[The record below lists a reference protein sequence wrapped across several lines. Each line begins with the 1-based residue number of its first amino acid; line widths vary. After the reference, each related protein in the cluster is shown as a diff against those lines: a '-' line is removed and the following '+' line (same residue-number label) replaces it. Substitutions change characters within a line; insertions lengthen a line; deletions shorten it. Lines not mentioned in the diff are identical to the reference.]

1 MKHRWKMEV
10 VQSMM
15 SQQLCTLQERS
26 PKYQHDSMDLTILK
40 GMTTQ
45 LNRKSVVAME
55 RMRKLVGEW
64 SCLKWAMEMITT
76 MFPSMVITI
85 APIMTR
91 YMVQTTSMGL
101 SFLGQELFAPAKQN
115 CASGGLQ
122 SSGSF
127 IVFALWVV

>member
-1 MKHRWKMEV
+1 
-10 VQSMM
+10 MM
-15 SQQLCTLQERS
+15 SQQLWTLQKRS
-26 PKYQHDSMDLTILK
+26 PKYQHDSIDRTILK

-55 RMRKLVGEW
+55 RIRKLVGEW

-91 YMVQTTSMGL
+91 YMAQTTSAGL
-101 SFLGQELFAPAKQN
+101 AFLGQELFAAAKQN
-115 CASGGLQ
+115 CVSGEYQ
-122 SSGSF
+122 RSGEF
-127 IVFALWVV
+127 IVFVLWVL